1 MKNKLLMV
9 LGLIM
14 VYVVASTLE
23 YNTLQRVEQGYKP
36 TSTLICPTLQV
47 ITNKPDR
54 GVAGARNTCYSLV
67 S

>member
-1 MKNKLLMV
+1 MKNKVLLV

-14 VYVVASTLE
+14 IYVVASTLE

-36 TSTLICPTLQV
+36 LSTLICPTLQV
-47 ITNKPDR
+47 TANKPDT
-54 GVAGARNTCYSLV
+54 GVTGARNTCYSLI